1 MNQFKND
8 CSVFEYTHSGKKYY
22 EVKVQKKDKFGNQR
36 KKSSRFTNSGKRISS
51 LTGVNQVKL
60 RLKEEIKALVDQR
73 TLYTWQTWVDN
84 CITKM
89 RKQGLKESTLMDYV
103 GVLSKWVD
111 PSWNHK
117 LLTDISREDAQKYLG
132 SYLINKNAT
141 NWTRRS
147 LQKKLHRL
155 FEMAMD
161 EGEITQNP
169 ARGIIIHADKD
180 SGIAFSSTEVQIL
193 LEKAKAINHPY
204 YPHWVIALLT
214 GMRNGELFALSYRQI
229 DFDAGTIF
237 VNEQYTSKDGLHYP
251 KRGKERTIDL
261 GPELKSFIQDL
272 RASIGPQSQNLWKYE
287 FQTTEVDEMIGKRKT
302 GRKISKDI
310 GTRIPVLKDD
320 LVLPRMRSWTL
331 GAQAKEL
338 REFCRK
344 IGIREAKFHDLR
356 ATHITNLLSNGV
368 SISKVMRQV
377 GHSRMQTTDA
387 YHRLAGVEIKGITE
401 NLGFSVPVPEE
412 DHDGKVIDLFSRKAS
427 SK

>member
-8 CSVFEYTHSGKKYY
+8 CSVFEYTHSGKKFY

-36 KKSSRFTNSGKRISS
+36 KKSSRFTNSGKRITS

-84 CITKM
+84 CIVKM

-132 SYLINKNAT
+132 SYLINKSAT

-193 LEKAKAINHPY
+193 LEKAKAIDHPY

-261 GPELKSFIQDL
+261 GPELRNFIQDL
-272 RASIGPQSQNLWKYE
+272 RASIGPQSQKLWKYE
-287 FQTTEVDEMIGKRKT
+287 FHTTEVDEMIGKRKT
-302 GRKISKDI
+302 GRKISKDV

-320 LVLPRMRSWTL
+320 LVLPRMRSWSL

-387 YHRLAGVEIKGITE
+387 YHRLAGVEIKGITK